1 MVYRRV
7 KINFNYFHY
16 ALENSSETCTTDR
29 TYKLWQESNKTK
41 RLYIDGN
48 NLADVRRDV
57 MQKKRLTDT
66 ELQRIKS
73 YAKKIIKKMKEKV
86 AVTEQPDSESKDE

>member
-1 MVYRRV
+1 MAYRRV

-16 ALENSSETCTTDR
+16 ALENPSETCTTDR

>member
-1 MVYRRV
+1 M
-7 KINFNYFHY
+7 
-16 ALENSSETCTTDR
+16 
-29 TYKLWQESNKTK
+29 
-41 RLYIDGN
+41 YIDGN

>member
-1 MVYRRV
+1 M
-7 KINFNYFHY
+7 NYFHY
-16 ALENSSETCTTDR
+16 ALENPLETCTTDR

-66 ELQRIKS
+66 ELQRIKNCV
-73 YAKKIIKKMKEKV
+73 KKIIKKMKEKV

>member
-1 MVYRRV
+1 M
-7 KINFNYFHY
+7 
-16 ALENSSETCTTDR
+16 
-29 TYKLWQESNKTK
+29 
-41 RLYIDGN
+41 YIDGN

-66 ELQRIKS
+66 ELQRIKNCV
-73 YAKKIIKKMKEKV
+73 KKIIKKMKEKV

>member
-7 KINFNYFHY
+7 KINFNYFRY
-16 ALENSSETCTTDR
+16 ALENQWETCTTDR

-41 RLYIDGN
+41 RLYIDTN

-66 ELQRIKS
+66 ELQRIKNCV
-73 YAKKIIKKMKEKV
+73 KKIIKKMKEKV